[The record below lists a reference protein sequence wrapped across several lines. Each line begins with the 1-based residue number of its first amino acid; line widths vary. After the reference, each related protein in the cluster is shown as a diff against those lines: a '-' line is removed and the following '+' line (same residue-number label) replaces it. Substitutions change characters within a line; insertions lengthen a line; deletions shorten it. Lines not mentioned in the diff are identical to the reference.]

1 MPSSVICV
9 VWIDC
14 AWKGES
20 PGIKPQINLRGAPFA
35 LIRGAQ
41 WYAITQQPAPRL
53 CCPVAFSL
61 LIGMLD
67 ATVTDVLAKLPP
79 WPIRLTS
86 SRRPAPARS
95 FFVILVAITAGL
107 LNAAACASDT
117 TGAEHNEMSMT
128 INRIAYID
136 SEGQL
141 VTSNP
146 DGTGRNPLTVGAVAR
161 SGGILAQPQR
171 RGMLYSW
178 PVWSPD
184 SSRIAVSLLQGDSPS
199 EAQISLLSLES
210 STGVGGAAFVN
221 EAPLTIAEGTPH
233 YVQWS
238 PDGQKLGVTAA
249 TPEGLTLFVVDA
261 SPRPASASPNAP
273 LAVQRGAPLYFDWSP
288 DSASLA
294 VHSNEDV
301 LLVRPDYD
309 TQQFSAQPL
318 ARSRSF
324 RTPAWSPDGTRL
336 AWSAPGGDGEAL
348 WVGRPDQPDTAALRL
363 TEVDGACAF
372 LWSADG
378 ATIAVADRQVAGSP
392 AYRRLRLLAADG
404 GAERTVKEDDW
415 VLGFFWEPHGD
426 RLAWVALNPDER
438 TMEWRIVEGL
448 ISGSDGDTA
457 ESALGGFRFSPS
469 GETFLMLAFFDQ
481 YARSHSPW
489 APDGSALVVAG
500 TQQYLSERRNGSS
513 GGGSRVYVV
522 ETGEGGEL
530 RDIANGSM
538 AVWSSQ

>member
-1 MPSSVICV
+1 
-9 VWIDC
+9 
-14 AWKGES
+14 
-20 PGIKPQINLRGAPFA
+20 
-35 LIRGAQ
+35 
-41 WYAITQQPAPRL
+41 
-53 CCPVAFSL
+53 
-61 LIGMLD
+61 MLG
-67 ATVTDVLAKLPP
+67 ATVTAVLAKLFP
-79 WPIRLTS
+79 WPTDLTAPWI
-86 SRRPAPARS
+86 PAPAPGW
-95 FFVILVAITAGL
+95 FATLLAVAAVLLVAV
-107 LNAAACASDT
+107 ACASDPG
-117 TGAEHNEMSMT
+117 GADKSEMTMA

-136 SEGQL
+136 PDGQL

-146 DGTGRNPLTVGAVAR
+146 DGSGRSLLTTGAVAR
-161 SGGILAQPQR
+161 AGGILAQPQR
-171 RGMLYSW
+171 RDTLYSW

-184 SSRIAVSLLQGDSPS
+184 GSRIAVSLLRGDSPS
-199 EAQISLLSLES
+199 DAEISLQSLES

-221 EAPLTIAEGTPH
+221 ETPLTIAEGTPH

-238 PDGQKLGVTAA
+238 PDGQKLGITAA

-261 SPRPASASPNAP
+261 TSTPQSGPPNEP

-301 LLVRPDYD
+301 LLVRPDYE
-309 TQQFSAQPL
+309 TGQFSVQPL

-336 AWSAPGGDGEAL
+336 AWSAPGGDSEAL
-348 WVGRPDQPDTAALRL
+348 WVGRPDQPDDAALRL
-363 TEVDGACAF
+363 AEVEGACAF

-378 ATIAVADRQVAGSP
+378 AAIAVADRQIAGSP
-392 AYRRLRLLAADG
+392 AYRRLRLLASDG
-404 GAERTVKEDDW
+404 SAERTVKEDDW

-426 RLAWVALNPDER
+426 RLAWVALNPEER
-438 TMEWRIVEGL
+438 TMEWRIVEG
-448 ISGSDGDTA
+448 SASDSAGD
-457 ESALGGFRFSPS
+457 EEDSALGGFRFSPS

-522 ETGEGGEL
+522 ETGDGGQL
-530 RDIANGSM
+530 RDLANGSM